1 MVDSYEK
8 GSWLALYREAV
19 LEQDPKKLHARV
31 TQAQH
36 AIGCRARE
44 LWYSGAPDTQE
55 RRQMDAASHVL
66 GVLRSI
72 GVKK

>member
-1 MVDSYEK
+1 MVDSYENVN
-8 GSWLALYREAV
+8 WLTLYRQAV
-19 LEQDPKKLHARV
+19 LEQDPRKLHARV

-44 LWYSGAPDTQE
+44 LWYSGAPDTPE

-66 GVLRSI
+66 GVLRTI

>member
-1 MVDSYEK
+1 MVDSYDSV
-8 GSWLALYREAV
+8 SWLMLYREAV

-44 LWYSGAPDTQE
+44 LWYSGAPDTEE
-55 RRQMDAASHVL
+55 RRQMDAASHLL
-66 GVLRSI
+66 GALRAI

>member
-1 MVDSYEK
+1 MVDSYENVN
-8 GSWLALYREAV
+8 WLMLYREAV

-55 RRQMDAASHVL
+55 RRQMDAASHLL
-66 GVLRSI
+66 GVLRAI